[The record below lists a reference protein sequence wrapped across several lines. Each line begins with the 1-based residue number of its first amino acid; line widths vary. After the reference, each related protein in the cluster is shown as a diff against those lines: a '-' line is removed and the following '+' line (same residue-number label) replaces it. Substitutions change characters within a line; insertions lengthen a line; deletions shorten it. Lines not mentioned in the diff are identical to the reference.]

1 LRSRLAAC
9 TTVANK
15 HVEEGLDF
23 IGDGLSASHAI
34 NTGTY
39 IFMSHT
45 LAYYISGLYH
55 FANRLATINFV
66 IRLF

>member
-23 IGDGLSASHAI
+23 IASHAI

>member
-39 IFMSHT
+39 I
-45 LAYYISGLYH
+45 YIYVPYTCILYKW
-55 FANRLATINFV
+55 FISLCQ
-66 IRLF
+66 